1 MDGKNE
7 YLETSYIFG
16 NHIQFLETLY
26 AVEILQKPNFI
37 ISIRYEI
44 PTFSSVRPFSKRGRG
59 RKFQPEDEILGIF
72 SIEVAP

>member
-26 AVEILQKPNFI
+26 VVEILQKPNFI
-37 ISIRYEI
+37 ITIRYEI
-44 PTFSSVRPFSKRGRG
+44 QTFLAVRPFFEEGGGS
-59 RKFQPEDEILGIF
+59 RKFQPEAEIF
-72 SIEVAP
+72 